1 MSEDNDVERVLGYLL
16 IDAFNMLQRADDNHI
31 HSKLKFKNR
40 AYHAGYTDALRE
52 LTEKIRKYS
61 EGDK

>member
-1 MSEDNDVERVLGYLL
+1 MVEDNDVERVLGYLL
-16 IDAFNMLQRADDNHI
+16 IDTVNMLQRADDNHI
-31 HSKLKFKNR
+31 HSKPKFKNK
-40 AYHAGYTDALRE
+40 AYHAGYTDAVRE